1 LPRLIDSHAH
11 LEMDHFRDDIEM
23 VISRA
28 RERGIEKIISI
39 GIDVESSIRS
49 LELSKRFEG
58 VYTTIG
64 FHPHEADR
72 FEESILDRLK
82 ELSGDPKIVAV
93 GEIGLDFYKRYSE
106 ISNQVRVLNQMLD
119 LSKELRLPV
128 ILHIRDAFE
137 EAISVLKSKGRDRIV
152 GVVHCFSGN
161 YNMAK
166 RFLDMGLYISIA
178 GTITYKGS
186 ENLHEVVKEMPL
198 DRLLVET
205 DSPFLSPQPMR
216 GKRNEP
222 SFVIYTAEKIAELRE
237 MDLEELSHRIYQNTI
252 SLFNIS

>member
-1 LPRLIDSHAH
+1 MLRLIDSHAH

-58 VYTTIG
+58 IYTTIG

-72 FEESILDRLK
+72 FEDSIIDRLK
-82 ELSGDPKIVAV
+82 ELSRDPKIVGV
-93 GEIGLDFYKRYSE
+93 GEIGLDFFKRYSE
-106 ISNQVRVLNQMLD
+106 ISNQVRVFNKMLD

-166 RFLDMGLYISIA
+166 RFLDMGLYISIP

-186 ENLHEVVKEMPL
+186 ENLREVVKEMPL

-222 SFVIYTAEKIAELRE
+222 SFLLYTVEKIAEIRK